1 MSKLTF
7 KQFLA
12 ELMVDVDPE
21 ASTSQ
26 QLMDVRQK
34 QLMAK
39 KDPQRV
45 RREEL
50 QKATQ
55 QKAAA
60 NVSTEPTAGLEK
72 QIATKKEELFRMQQ
86 RLDQMKKTKQSMPNV
101 T

>member
-7 KQFLA
+7 KQFLL

-21 ASTSQ
+21 ATATQ
-26 QLMDVRQK
+26 QLTNVRQK
-34 QLMAK
+34 QMMAK

-45 RREEL
+45 RREEID
-50 QKATQ
+50 KAKQ

-72 QIATKKEELFRMQQ
+72 QIASKKEELFRMQE
-86 RLDQMKKTKQSMPNV
+86 RLAQMKKSQPAAPAA
-101 T
+101 